1 MLRLEGEG
9 GGGGEFSPTRKL
21 PPPAVANCN
30 AIPANLADR
39 IGLPGFG
46 DDSSSSR
53 TRSDVDDESSAVVS
67 ASWPHSHP

>member
-1 MLRLEGEG
+1 VLRLEGEG
-9 GGGGEFSPTRKL
+9 GGEGEFSPTREL
-21 PPPAVANCN
+21 SPPAVANCN

-53 TRSDVDDESSAVVS
+53 TRSDRGDRE
-67 ASWPHSHP
+67 